1 MRHGTTTQIQNNLGC
16 CYSAY
21 IPQDPMAIRT
31 ALFKGFND
39 KATYPTLIS
48 YGATR
53 SIHPPVEPG
62 RDEYV
67 VITVM

>member
-1 MRHGTTTQIQNNLGC
+1 
-16 CYSAY
+16 
-21 IPQDPMAIRT
+21 MAIRT

-39 KATYPTLIS
+39 KATYTTLAS

-53 SIHPPVEPG
+53 TIHLPVEPG
-62 RDEYV
+62 RHEH

>member
-1 MRHGTTTQIQNNLGC
+1 
-16 CYSAY
+16 
-21 IPQDPMAIRT
+21 MAIRT

-39 KATYPTLIS
+39 KATYTTLAS

-53 SIHPPVEPG
+53 TIHPPVEPV
-62 RDEYV
+62 EP

>member
-1 MRHGTTTQIQNNLGC
+1 
-16 CYSAY
+16 
-21 IPQDPMAIRT
+21 MALRT

-39 KATYPTLIS
+39 KVSYPTLVS

-62 RDEYV
+62 RNEY